1 MKWIQVEL
9 IVYLKIYVVENQHG
23 FFSRKLRAGKRRTYF
38 FDVRSTKQG
47 DYFVTIT
54 ESKRRFDRPGY
65 DSHKIFLY
73 KEDFK
78 KFAESLDETITHI
91 KTELN
96 PDFDYDAYDR
106 EVYQQ
111 RAAEEQEEGNDE
123 DDYRE
128 RKEPSKSH
136 NKPKPKPKTS
146 VNSIRDRDVSVED
159 KLKNDAV
166 LHRETKTSL
175 VDKEDLDL
183 NKDDAMEW

>member
-1 MKWIQVEL
+1 M
-9 IVYLKIYVVENQHG
+9 ENQHG
-23 FFSRKLRAGKRRTYF
+23 YFSRKLRAGKRRTYF

-78 KFAESLDETITHI
+78 KFSECLDETITHI

-96 PDFDYDAYDR
+96 PEFDYDAYDR

-111 RAAEEQEEGNDE
+111 RALEEQEEEE
-123 DDYRE
+123 DNE
-128 RKEPSKSH
+128 VIKEKKTSPKQKS
-136 NKPKPKPKTS
+136 KPKQNSS
-146 VNSIRDRDVSVED
+146 VNSMRDQEISVED

-166 LHRETKTSL
+166 LHRETKSDL
-175 VDKEDLDL
+175 VDKKDLDL